1 MDLKAL
7 YRLQSMQL
15 KLDEL
20 KLQLKSI
27 NEGKDLSRLKEEFLR
42 LKDELSKGEEKLK
55 RNALQQKIK
64 SNEIEN
70 IILNK
75 KACED
80 IKFSRET
87 DTVKKMENMDK
98 QIQKL
103 EDKKKEAESD
113 IIKLVEEAENI
124 KEHLMG
130 TKKKLNFIKK
140 KYMNLKE
147 SVERQI
153 EEIKISMEEL
163 NSAIDETM
171 KVIDKESLEI
181 YEKSRRQH
189 KDPVAAVENYRCS
202 GCGVEV
208 PAMDYDALKRGS
220 TEHKCQNCG
229 RMLYKMTGA

>member
-27 NEGKDLSRLKEEFLR
+27 NEGNDLSRLKEEFLR

-55 RNALQQKIK
+55 RNGMQQKIK
-64 SNEIEN
+64 NNEIES
-70 IILNK
+70 IIYNK
-75 KACED
+75 KACEE

-87 DTVKKMENMDK
+87 DTIKKMENMDK
-98 QIQKL
+98 QIKKL
-103 EDKKKEAESD
+103 DDKKREAESD

-124 KEHLMG
+124 KEHLKG

-140 KYMNLKE
+140 KYINLKE
-147 SVERQI
+147 NMERQLKEISSSVE
-153 EEIKISMEEL
+153 EL
-163 NSAIDETM
+163 SSAIDEAM
-171 KVIDKESLEI
+171 KAIDKKSLEI
-181 YEKSRRQH
+181 YGKARKQH
-189 KDPVAAVENYRCS
+189 KDPVAAVENFRCL

-229 RMLYKMTGA
+229 RMLFRMTGA